1 MLYLSPQR
9 KVLSCSWTLLC
20 KMCDILLRADIDAV
34 RIVPTWIILMSEVE
48 NLAPRLLIY
57 RLIYEVRKLS
67 HALLTTKQ
75 HFHTLM
81 SYLLVE
87 DGSLSLVG
95 ISTVRQI
102 NMHRVSSWVIP
113 SGSTILHITQISIRN
128 LIHRSVNRSLST
140 TQFVGSVHH
149 PVTHLFLLVSIP
161 VILKDRV
168 AKSSQHISAG

>member
-1 MLYLSPQR
+1 MLNLGPKR
-9 KVLSCSWTLLC
+9 KVLSSLRTLLSQ
-20 KMCDILLRADIDAV
+20 MSDILLRSHIHAV
-34 RIVPTWIILMSEVE
+34 RVFPVRIIFIGKVN
-48 NLAPRLLIY
+48 NLASNILTYGTINE
-57 RLIYEVRKLS
+57 IGELS
-67 HALLTTKQ
+67 HAIFATKKY
-75 HFHTLM
+75 FHTLM
-81 SYLLVE
+81 SYLLME
-87 DGSLSLVG
+87 DGSLSLIG

-102 NMHRVSSWVIP
+102 NMNRMRSWVIP

-161 VILKDRV
+161 VILKDRA